1 MAKVSGSA
9 NYKMAEISR
18 LLNLIED
25 ILPLGKD
32 EWERLAG
39 FYNGSRMRGWPERE
53 FDSLRRKFKVLYS
66 TRKPTATSEMPPH
79 IKLAKELKNAID
91 DKASVVVMDDG
102 ADNEEEDF
110 REDFAFDVEPDDGS
124 FAVGGNSLE
133 SVGFGAV
140 AESSADRNEDI
151 GTVRTSASPRTG
163 PKTRA
168 KARGP
173 TKLPKTTETQTKTS
187 VAQNRSAE
195 FQTASNRLGGVDLT
209 TLRDE
214 TGSKSAMEGDK
225 EIMEASFAKSKRIR
239 AAKATTVLKSKLD
252 LLETASK
259 MSGGS
264 MLDTILLLRE
274 TERKAEIRR
283 AEEDQRRRDDAAT
296 QEARRLADK
305 TEAEERRRQDKIEM
319 DERAR
324 RDKEEARARTQELI
338 LLIASINKK
347 P

>member
-25 ILPLGKD
+25 ILPFGKD

-39 FYNGSRMRGWPERE
+39 FYNGSRMRGWPEQE
-53 FDSLRRKFKVLYS
+53 FDSLRRKFKS
-66 TRKPTATSEMPPH
+66 TRKPTGTSKMPPH
-79 IKLAKELKNAID
+79 IKFAKELNNAID

-110 REDFAFDVEPDDGS
+110 REDFAFDVEPDDGL
-124 FAVGGNSLE
+124 FAVGGNCLE
-133 SVGFGAV
+133 SVGLGVV
-140 AESSADRNEDI
+140 AESSDGQVNVDGSFQGTENAPTSGGFQDMLSSHFTSEDRNENI

-173 TKLPKTTETQTKTS
+173 TKLSKTTEIQTKTS

-209 TLRDE
+209 PFRNE
-214 TGSKSAMEGDK
+214 TGSKTTMKGDK
-225 EIMEASFAKSKRIR
+225 EIMEAK
-239 AAKATTVLKSKLD
+239 
-252 LLETASK
+252 
-259 MSGGS
+259 
-264 MLDTILLLRE
+264 

-305 TEAEERRRQDKIEM
+305 TEAEEHRRQDKIEM

-338 LLIASINKK
+338 LLTTSINKK

>member
-1 MAKVSGSA
+1 
-9 NYKMAEISR
+9 MAEISR

-25 ILPLGKD
+25 ILPLGTD
-32 EWERLAG
+32 EWEKLAG
-39 FYNGSRMRGWPERE
+39 FYNGSRMCGWPERE
-53 FDSLRRKFKVLYS
+53 FDSLRRKCKVLYS
-66 TRKPTATSEMPPH
+66 TRKPIGTSEMPPH
-79 IKLAKELKNAID
+79 VKLAKELKNAID

-124 FAVGGNSLE
+124 FAVGGNSLK
-133 SVGFGAV
+133 SVGFGVV
-140 AESSADRNEDI
+140 AESSA
-151 GTVRTSASPRTG
+151 S
-163 PKTRA
+163 
-168 KARGP
+168 P
-173 TKLPKTTETQTKTS
+173 TKTY

-195 FQTASNRLGGVDLT
+195 FQAASNRLGGVDLT

-225 EIMEASFAKSKRIR
+225 EIMEASFAKLKRIR
-239 AAKATTVLKSKLD
+239 AAKATTALKSKLD

-264 MLDTILLLRE
+264 MLETILKLREE

-283 AEEDQRRRDDAAT
+283 AEEDQRRRGDAAT
-296 QEARRLADK
+296 QETRRLADK

>member
-53 FDSLRRKFKVLYS
+53 FDSLRLKLKVLYS
-66 TRKPTATSEMPPH
+66 TRKPTGTSEMPPH

-133 SVGFGAV
+133 SVGFGVV
-140 AESSADRNEDI
+140 AESSAGQVNADGSFQNTENVPTSGGFQDMLASHFTSEDRNEDI

-163 PKTRA
+163 PKTRT

-187 VAQNRSAE
+187 VAQTRSAE
-195 FQTASNRLGGVDLT
+195 FQTASN
-209 TLRDE
+209 
-214 TGSKSAMEGDK
+214 
-225 EIMEASFAKSKRIR
+225 
-239 AAKATTVLKSKLD
+239 
-252 LLETASK
+252 
-259 MSGGS
+259 
-264 MLDTILLLRE
+264 
-274 TERKAEIRR
+274 
-283 AEEDQRRRDDAAT
+283 
-296 QEARRLADK
+296 
-305 TEAEERRRQDKIEM
+305 
-319 DERAR
+319 
-324 RDKEEARARTQELI
+324 
-338 LLIASINKK
+338 
-347 P
+347 